1 MYFLNLNI
9 LLKTLKEDEQIVS
22 LLKEEVPYYFINKLE
37 ELNIIIGH
45 QQLEFIDQLI
55 SLYKNKNREDKIES
69 LKKSNIQKC
78 IQWCDKFKIPYNKFT
93 DKVNIFLNGD
103 RSSND
108 NIDNIFLPAK
118 IAVEC
123 ENVVIIDN
131 ECNNSNFDEL
141 ELESGLESGLE
152 ISLEQEQTDENF

>member
-1 MYFLNLNI
+1 
-9 LLKTLKEDEQIVS
+9 
-22 LLKEEVPYYFINKLE
+22 LE

-45 QQLEFIDQLI
+45 QQLEFMDQLI

-103 RSSND
+103 RNSSESG
-108 NIDNIFLPAK
+108 DNIFLSTK
-118 IAVEC
+118 IVMEC

-131 ECNNSNFDEL
+131 DCNNSNFEELGSEVEVEEELGLKLDESLQDL
-141 ELESGLESGLE
+141 EPL
-152 ISLEQEQTDENF
+152 IPT